1 MRTPDTEIT
10 KAVETI
16 QKDEALER
24 EFQAAAG
31 SMEEFYQ
38 RMLAAGIARK
48 EDYNIV
54 ATGEASHMDV
64 SFLIRS

>member
-1 MRTPDTEIT
+1 MRTADNEIT
-10 KAVETI
+10 KAVEAI
-16 QKDEALER
+16 QNDQALES

-31 SMEEFYQ
+31 SMEDFYQ

-54 ATGEASHMDV
+54 ATGEASHLDV
-64 SFLIRS
+64 SFLIRT